1 MASLQIKPISD
12 LETLRARWGEIMAKY
27 RTALLNCK
35 YNAHRLRIKKTQ
47 NLWFE
52 IILALG
58 TSSAIGG
65 WTVFKTEPGKP
76 FWAVFSAIV
85 VVLTIVKPIF
95 QIPKEIERFSEL
107 HIGYKNLYYELNKLV
122 SEVNKTGSISDA
134 TQTAFEKAK
143 DRLRELSLK
152 DTTLQTRNYYRSVK
166 LKSSKR
172 IPLAHFGIHSQ
183 MKFRS
188 THTLRTRIQN
198 KNPRRTNVQR
208 SDAQRTTNQRSS
220 CSRTTSTPAS

>member
-1 MASLQIKPISD
+1 MLLSNAQGNVCSDVGWISTGWEISPIKEGPELASLQIKPISD

-107 HIGYKNLYYELNKLV
+107 HIGYKNLYYDLNKLV

-152 DTTLQTRNYYRSVK
+152 DEDPPNQKLLQKCETEVK
-166 LKSSKR
+166 QENPAGSFWNPQPNEVPIDPYLK
-172 IPLAHFGIHSQ
+172 
-183 MKFRS
+183 
-188 THTLRTRIQN
+188 N
-198 KNPRRTNVQR
+198 
-208 SDAQRTTNQRSS
+208 
-220 CSRTTSTPAS
+220 